1 MRIPLEP
8 GPDHVENWLDR
19 IGHIVF
25 ISDEA
30 IEIMAPQYYAA
41 ALREHD
47 QAHGHTEAA
56 VWWM

>member
-41 ALREHD
+41 ALRDHD
-47 QAHGHTEAA
+47 
-56 VWWM
+56 